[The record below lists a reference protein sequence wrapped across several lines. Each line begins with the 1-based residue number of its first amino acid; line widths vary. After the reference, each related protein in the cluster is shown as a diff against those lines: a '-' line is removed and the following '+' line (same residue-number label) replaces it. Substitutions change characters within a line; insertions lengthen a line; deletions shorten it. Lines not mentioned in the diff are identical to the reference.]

1 MNSSRG
7 KHFQITGLPR
17 CGTAFLSV
25 LFSLEPDCLGIHE
38 LGAGDLEWKKTLE
51 KLLRKHRYVADCC
64 TYGFTR
70 GAQDPE
76 AIRVYIRKDPEQSR
90 LRCIE
95 RFGYDLDADAF
106 HVLRVFADAWARDC
120 GALQV
125 SYTQLF
131 NLDVLAQIWD
141 HCFDG
146 ERLFP
151 EEKASRLVTMNIQ
164 RQNPEKVF
172 TIANGLRLAGEVF

>member
-1 MNSSRG
+1 MTMRG

-17 CGTAFLSV
+17 SGTAFLSV
-25 LFSLEPDCLGIHE
+25 LFSLEPDCLGVHE
-38 LGAGDLEWKKTLE
+38 LAAEDPHWRETLE
-51 KLLRKHRYVADCC
+51 KLLKKHRYVADCC
-64 TYGFTR
+64 TYGYTR

-76 AIRVYIRKDPEQSR
+76 SIRVYIRKDPEQSR
-90 LRCIE
+90 LRCKE
-95 RFGYDLDADAF
+95 RFGYDIDAEAF
-106 HVLRVFADAWARDC
+106 QTLRNYADRWAKEK

-125 SYTQLF
+125 SYEQLF
-131 NLDVLAQIWD
+131 DLDVLAQIWD

-172 TIANGLRLAGEVF
+172 TIANGMRLAEEVL

>member
-1 MNSSRG
+1 MKPRG

-17 CGTAFLSV
+17 SGTAFLSV
-25 LFSLEPDCLGIHE
+25 LFTLEPDCLGIHE
-38 LGAGDLEWKKTLE
+38 LAADDPDWRNTLE
-51 KLLRKHRYVADCC
+51 TLLRKHRYVADCS
-64 TYGFTR
+64 TYGYAR

-76 AIRVYIRKDPEQSR
+76 AVRVYIRKDPEQSR
-90 LRCIE
+90 LRCAE
-95 RFGYDLDADAF
+95 RLGYEADASAF
-106 HVLRVFADAWARDC
+106 KALREYADNWARNS

-125 SYTQLF
+125 SYEQLF
-131 NLDVLAQIWD
+131 DLDVLAQIWD

-151 EEKASRLVTMNIQ
+151 EEKAARLVTMNIQ

-172 TIANGLRLAGEVF
+172 TIANGMRLAGEVL